1 MGLLPALLVLAAL
14 GVLAFG
20 VITAGRAEARKGSS
34 SDQLEDSAGRGGVC
48 IKLIWAG
55 LGLFVAGLVACV
67 LAYNWQVPYSGPLT
81 GLGPGLALAA
91 ALCVMGL
98 GVIVVLV
105 ALVVAA
111 GGEAR
116 RRRAAEKTSAEA
128 LPGNDGQSSSLR

>member
-1 MGLLPALLVLAAL
+1 MGLAPALLVLAAL

-20 VITAGRAEARKGSS
+20 VVRAGRTEVGKGVSS
-34 SDQLEDSAGRGGVC
+34 GQDKAPGAPGGAC
-48 IKLIWAG
+48 IKLVWAG

-67 LAYNWQVPYSGPLT
+67 LAYNWQVPYGGPLT

-91 ALCVMGL
+91 ALGVMGL
-98 GVIVVLV
+98 GVIVALV
-105 ALVVAA
+105 AIIVAA

-116 RRRAAEKTSAEA
+116 RRHAAEKTSAEA